1 MNKDQLI
8 KVYGTLKNH
17 TVDSAISDGDIHND
31 ALALASDLYDD
42 QFGESPEVNN
52 FQDIINKRIKGI
64 KRETDGNT
72 PGTHI
77 NEDLYV
83 DGDIYI
89 KVNNQ
94 WQKLSLGDLI
104 NRITNL
110 ESLWEHY
117 TENNTTYVRPKKVDN
132 KNVPVL
138 APGFFDST
146 VS

>member
-42 QFGESPEVNN
+42 QFGESTKVNN
-52 FQDIINKRIKGI
+52 FQDIINKRVKGI
-64 KRETDGNT
+64 TRPNNGPTYV
-72 PGTHI
+72 

-89 KVNNQ
+89 KVGGQ
-94 WQKLSLGDLI
+94 YVKLDLGDLI
-104 NRITNL
+104 NTVNQLKSYWTLEGNNL
-110 ESLWEHY
+110 VAKANCSA
-117 TENNTTYVRPKKVDN
+117 T
-132 KNVPVL
+132 
-138 APGFFDST
+138 ASGFYDRT
-146 VS
+146 VN

>member
-1 MNKDQLI
+1 MNNGKDI
-8 KVYGTLKNH
+8 RIYGTLINH
-17 TVDSAISDGDIHND
+17 TVDTELAQDGVHND
-31 ALALASDLYDD
+31 TLSYAKQSFDD
-42 QFGESPEVNN
+42 QFGEPNKVDNY
-52 FQDIINKRIKGI
+52 QDIINKRIKGI
-64 KRETDGNT
+64 KRETGGNT
-72 PGTHI
+72 PGTHV

-117 TENNTTYVRPKKVDN
+117 TENNITYVRPKKVDN
-132 KNVPVL
+132 KNIPVL